1 MIGQYFNA
9 KASLVTS
16 EGYSRMRLKKIK
28 LAGFKSFVDPTT
40 IPMPSNMIGIVGP
53 NGCGKSNTI
62 DAVRWVMGE
71 SSAKN
76 LRGDSMSD
84 VIFNGSTA
92 RKPVG
97 QASVEL
103 VFDNT
108 EGRLGGEYAQYNE
121 ISIKR
126 QVTRDGQSNYY
137 LNGTKCRRRDITDIF
152 LGTGLGPRS
161 YAIIEQ
167 GTISRLIE
175 AKPEDLRIFI
185 EEAAGISK
193 YKERRRE
200 TENRIKHTRENL
212 ERIDDLREELEK
224 RLATLQRQAK
234 TAEKYKAYKEEERRL
249 KAELLALKFANL
261 DATVKERD
269 KQIQAQETA
278 LEGQVAEQRGLEA
291 AIESQREHQVESN
304 ERFNEIQGRY
314 YAIGSEIARLEQTI
328 QHIRDTR
335 QQQERELREVEEA
348 WREAT
353 EHLGNDRD
361 AIEELKLTLEGLEEE
376 LLLARDKEDASNAL
390 RNEAEE
396 AMHSWQQ
403 EWDEFNQSSSE
414 HIRSAEVEKTRIQHQ
429 EQSLGQ
435 LNQRMQ
441 RLEDELGLLSPGNLE
456 TEIEGLGQERAQLEE
471 QLGQVHHE
479 AEQQAEQIRH
489 EREHTQA
496 LSGELDAERGR
507 LQSMQGRRASLEAL
521 QQQALGQDD
530 HKLNEWLKAE
540 ELDQASRLAQNLR
553 VDAGWEKAVE
563 TALGLHLESV
573 CVEGME
579 AVARALDAIDQGAL
593 SLFDTRMSPGQAQT
607 GSAGT
612 PLLSKV
618 QSDYSL
624 ASLLSGIYAAES
636 LDEALALRGQLQGGE
651 SVVTRDGVWLGRD
664 WLRLSRGVD
673 EKAGVLQREQELQSL
688 EQAIDEAAARVEE
701 LQTQLQQSRGRQQ
714 ELEQGRDELQ
724 GTLRQLSQS
733 KADIESQ
740 LSARQERM
748 QQFHN
753 RKQRLEGDIE
763 DLGRQR
769 QELESGLAEG
779 RARLDETL
787 ARTENFEQTRHDLQQ
802 RREELRQRLDQNRQ
816 QAREDRDRA
825 HDIALRLQSVRAQLD
840 GTRQRLERM
849 ESQLAHLERRRE
861 ELQAQLQGE
870 GDPVTEMN
878 QQLEELL
885 AKRLGVEEELQQARR
900 AMEEVDHTMRE
911 LTDERNQAEQR
922 SQEIRSQLEKLRM
935 ASQEFRVRCQTVQ
948 EQFAETGFEIET
960 VKQQLPEGAEES
972 QWQQQVND
980 IGQRIQ
986 RLGAINLA
994 AIEEYEEQSERKQYL
1009 DKQNADLTDALNTLE
1024 NAIRKIDKETRTR
1037 FKDTFDQVNS
1047 GVKELFP
1054 RLFGGGHAYLELT
1067 GEDLL
1072 DTGVAIMARPPGK
1085 RNSSIHLLSG
1095 GEKALTAVALVFSI
1109 FQLNPAPFCMLDE
1122 VDAPLDEANVG
1133 RFCQMVK
1140 EMSEKV
1146 QFIFITH
1153 NKTTMEMSDHL
1164 TGVTMH
1170 EPGVSRMVAVDV
1182 DEAVR
1187 MVG

>member
-1 MIGQYFNA
+1 
-9 KASLVTS
+9 
-16 EGYSRMRLKKIK
+16 MRLKKIK

-40 IPMPSNMIGIVGP
+40 IPLPSNMVGIVGP

-137 LNGTKCRRRDITDIF
+137 LNSTKCRRRDITDIF

-175 AKPEDLRIFI
+175 AKPEDLRVFI
-185 EEAAGISK
+185 EEAAGISR

-234 TAEKYKAYKEEERRL
+234 TAEKYKAYKEDERKL

-261 DATVKERD
+261 EATVKERD

-304 ERFNEIQGRY
+304 ERFNEVQGRY

-328 QHIRDTR
+328 QHVRDTR
-335 QQQERELREVEEA
+335 QQQEREMGEVEEA

-353 EHLGNDRD
+353 EHLSNDRD
-361 AIEELKLTLEGLEEE
+361 AIDELKMSLESLEEE
-376 LLLARDKEDASNAL
+376 SLVAREKESESAL
-390 RNEAEE
+390 VRDGAEE
-396 AMHSWQQ
+396 EMQTWQQ
-403 EWDEFNQSSSE
+403 QWDEFNQTSSE

-429 EQSLGQ
+429 EQSLAQ
-435 LNQRMQ
+435 VNQRMQ
-441 RLEDELGLLSPGNLE
+441 RMEDELGLLSPGSLE
-456 TEIEGLGQERAQLEE
+456 GEIAELSQAREQSEE
-471 QLGQVHHE
+471 QLGQLHHE
-479 AEQQAEQIRH
+479 SEQQAEQIRY

-521 QQQALGQDD
+521 QQQALGKDD
-530 HKLNEWLKAE
+530 HTLNDWLKRKG
-540 ELDQASRLAQNLR
+540 LDDAARLAQNID
-553 VDAGWEKAVE
+553 VESGWEKAVE

-579 AVARALDAIDQGAL
+579 AVADALSDLDKGAL
-593 SLFDTRMSPGQAQT
+593 SLFDTGMDAGQVET
-607 GSAGT
+607 GGAGT
-612 PLLSKV
+612 PLLDKV
-618 QSDYSL
+618 RCAYSM
-624 ASLLSGIYAAES
+624 ASLLSGVYAAET
-636 LDEALALRGQLQGGE
+636 LEQALALRSQIKASE
-651 SVVTRDGVWLGRD
+651 SIVTRDGVWLGRD
-664 WLRLSRGVD
+664 WLRVSRGVD
-673 EKAGVLQREQELQSL
+673 EKAGVLQREQELKSLQS
-688 EQAIDEAAARVEE
+688 EIEETAERVDE
-701 LQTQLQQSRGRQQ
+701 LQAKLQQSRTRQQ
-714 ELEQGRDELQ
+714 ALERAQEELQ
-724 GTLRQLSQS
+724 GTLRQVTQS
-733 KADIESQ
+733 KSGIESQ

-748 QQFHN
+748 QQFHS
-753 RKQRLEGDIE
+753 RKQRLEGDIV
-763 DLGRQR
+763 DLRQQR
-769 QELESGLAEG
+769 QDMEASLAEA
-779 RARLDETL
+779 RARLDEIL
-787 ARTENFEQTRHDLQQ
+787 AKTENFEQTRHELQQ
-802 RREELRQRLDQNRQ
+802 RRDALRQRLEQSRQ
-816 QAREDRDRA
+816 QARADRDRA
-825 HDIALRLQSVRAQLD
+825 HELALKLQSLRAQLE
-840 GTRQRLERM
+840 GTQQRLERM
-849 ESQLAHLERRRE
+849 QGQLSHLERRRE
-861 ELQAQLQGE
+861 ELQAQLRSE
-870 GDPVTEMN
+870 GDPVADMTQE
-878 QQLEELL
+878 LEEKL

-900 AMEEVDHTMRE
+900 AMEEIDHTMRE
-911 LTDERNQAEQR
+911 LADERNQAEQR

-935 ASQEFRVRCQTVQ
+935 ASQEYRVRCQTVQ
-948 EQFAETGFEIET
+948 EQFAETGFVMDE
-960 VKQQLPEGAEES
+960 VRQGLPDAAQEA
-972 QWQQQVND
+972 QWQEQVNE

-994 AIEEYEEQSERKQYL
+994 AIEEFEEQSERKNYL
-1009 DKQNADLTDALNTLE
+1009 DKQNADLIDALTTLE

-1037 FKDTFDQVNS
+1037 FKDTFDKVND

-1072 DTGVAIMARPPGK
+1072 DTGVAVMARPPGK

-1133 RFCQMVK
+1133 RFCTMVK

-1164 TGVTMH
+1164 AGVTMH

>member
-1 MIGQYFNA
+1 
-9 KASLVTS
+9 
-16 EGYSRMRLKKIK
+16 MRLKKLK

-108 EGRLGGEYAQYNE
+108 EGKLGGEYAQYNE
-121 ISIKR
+121 ISVKR
-126 QVTRDGQSNYY
+126 QVSRDGQSNYY
-137 LNGTKCRRRDITDIF
+137 LNGAKCRRRDITDIF

-175 AKPEDLRIFI
+175 AKPEELRIFI

-212 ERIDDLREELEK
+212 DRIDDLREELEK

-234 TAEKYKAYKEEERRL
+234 TAEKYKAFKEEERKL

-261 DATVKERD
+261 DSTVKERD
-269 KQIQAQETA
+269 KQIQSQETA
-278 LEGQVAEQRGLEA
+278 LESQIADQRSVEA
-291 AIESQREHQVESN
+291 AIESQREHQTESN
-304 ERFNEIQGRY
+304 EKFNEVQGRY
-314 YAIGSEIARLEQTI
+314 YAIGSEIARVEQTI
-328 QHIRDTR
+328 QHVKDTR
-335 QQQERELREVEEA
+335 QQQEREMREVEEA

-353 EHLGNDRD
+353 EHMASDRES
-361 AIEELKLTLEGLEEE
+361 IEELKMSLEGHEEQQ
-376 LLLARDKEDASNAL
+376 LVAKEKETESSAQLSA
-390 RNEAEE
+390 AEE
-396 AMHSWQQ
+396 AMHTWQQ
-403 EWDEFNQSSSE
+403 QWDEFNQNSAES
-414 HIRSAEVEKTRIQHQ
+414 IRSAEVEKTRIQHQ

-435 LNQRMQ
+435 LNQRIQ
-441 RLEDELGLLSPGNLE
+441 RMEDELGLLSPGTLE
-456 TEIEGLGQERAQLEE
+456 TEIEELQQERNQWEE
-471 QLGQVHHE
+471 QLGQLRHE
-479 AEQQAEQIRH
+479 VEQQVEQIRN
-489 EREHTQA
+489 EREMSQS
-496 LSGELDAERGR
+496 LSSELDAERGR

-521 QQQALGQDD
+521 QQQALGKGDN
-530 HKLNEWLKAE
+530 KINEWLKSKN
-540 ELDQASRLAQNLR
+540 LDNASRLAQNIT
-553 VDAGWEKAVE
+553 VDSGWEQAVE
-563 TALGLHLESV
+563 VALGLHLESV
-573 CVEGME
+573 CVEGMDE
-579 AVARALDAIDQGAL
+579 VANALANLDKGAL
-593 SLFDTRMSPGQAQT
+593 TLFDTNMPKVNAEAAST
-607 GSAGT
+607 GT

-618 QSDYSL
+618 QSQYSL
-624 ASLLSGIYAAES
+624 SSLLNGIYAADTLEQALSLRSQIKPSES
-636 LDEALALRGQLQGGE
+636 II
-651 SVVTRDGVWLGRD
+651 TRDGIWLGRD
-664 WLRLSRGVD
+664 WLRVARGVD
-673 EKAGVLQREQELQSL
+673 EKAGVLQREQELKSL
-688 EQAIDEAAARVEE
+688 ETDIEETGARVEE
-701 LQTQLQQSRGRQQ
+701 LQVKLQDSRTRQQ
-714 ELEQGRDELQ
+714 ELERGREELQ
-724 GTLRQLSQS
+724 SNVNQTTQS
-733 KADIESQ
+733 KAQIESQ
-740 LSARQERM
+740 LSARQERI

-753 RKQRLEGDIE
+753 RKQRLETDID
-763 DLGRQR
+763 DLRQQR
-769 QELESGLAEG
+769 QGMEESLAEG
-779 RARLDETL
+779 RARLDEVL
-787 ARTENFEQTRHDLQQ
+787 AKTEDFEKTRHELVTQRDEFRQGLEQT
-802 RREELRQRLDQNRQ
+802 RQ
-816 QAREDRDRA
+816 QAREDREHA
-825 HDIALRLQSVRAQLD
+825 HEIALTLQSVRAQLD
-840 GTRQRLERM
+840 GTQQRLERM
-849 ESQLAHLERRRE
+849 QGQITHLERRRE
-861 ELQAQLQGE
+861 ELQTKLQGE
-870 GDPVTEMN
+870 DDPLEEMN
-878 QQLEELL
+878 AQLEEML
-885 AKRLGVEEELQQARR
+885 ATRLGVEEELQQARR
-900 AMEEVDHTMRE
+900 AVEALDHAMRE
-911 LTDERNQAEQR
+911 LNDARNQAEQK
-922 SQEIRSQLEKLRM
+922 SQEIRSELEKQRM
-935 ASQEFRVRCQTVQ
+935 ASQEYRVRCQTVH
-948 EQFAETGFEIET
+948 EQFAETGLVMQEVFE
-960 VKQQLPEGAEES
+960 QLPEDAAEN
-972 QWQQQVND
+972 QWQDQVNQV
-980 IGQRIQ
+980 GQRIQ

-994 AIEEYEEQSERKQYL
+994 AIEEFEEQSERKLYL

-1037 FKDTFDQVNS
+1037 FKDTYDKVNA
-1047 GVKELFP
+1047 GVKDLFP

-1072 DTGVAIMARPPGK
+1072 DTGVSVMARPPGK

-1133 RFCQMVK
+1133 RFCRMVK

-1182 DEAVR
+1182 DEAVQ